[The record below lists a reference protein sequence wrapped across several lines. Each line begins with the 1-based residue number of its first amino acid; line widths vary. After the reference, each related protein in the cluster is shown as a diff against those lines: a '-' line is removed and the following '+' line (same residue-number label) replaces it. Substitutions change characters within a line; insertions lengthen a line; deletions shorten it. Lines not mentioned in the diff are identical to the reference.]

1 MIMKIQKIY
10 NFLLLTGGL
19 FAIALNNRAIR
30 SGYDLNLSTL
40 SRNRHLIMLCPPQCQ
55 IYLVHEFLAVLHH
68 ELDGG
73 VLELLGVVEVSKHE
87 ALETRVHC
95 QVVTQRLLQ

>member
-1 MIMKIQKIY
+1 MLYIYDYEIQKIY
-10 NFLLLTGGL
+10 SFLLLTGGL

-40 SRNRHLIMLCPPQCQ
+40 SRNKHLIMLCPPKISCVIQSN

-68 ELDGG
+68 KLDGG
-73 VLELLGVVEVSKHE
+73 VLELLGVV
-87 ALETRVHC
+87 
-95 QVVTQRLLQ
+95 